1 MTADEERQY
10 LCDLIMSASEWRL
23 SEGDERD
30 TLRLE
35 IQDRLRR
42 LNGVETED
50 ENGYVQSEPVEV
62 SPVLTQDDYK
72 ALEAAKVNEHLDEH
86 IAPPEKMW
94 RKQWKW
100 KNDKVR
106 CQENGKAVWRPLCQC
121 HKEKLFP
128 DNPKSKKF
136 RWVWDGPQDKKKQE
150 EEAMWAEHEAGNAE

>member
-62 SPVLTQDDYK
+62 SPVLTEDDYK
-72 ALEAAKVNEHLDEH
+72 ALEAAKVNEHL
-86 IAPPEKMW
+86 ASPAKVEKAW
-94 RKQWKW
+94 QKQWKW
-100 KNDKVR
+100 KLDKVR
-106 CQENGKAVWRPLCQC
+106 VRIDGKTVWKPKDQC
-121 HKEKLFP
+121 TREP
-128 DNPKSKKF
+128 RDNSHGGPTWQ
-136 RWVWDGPQDKKKQE
+136 WVWHDPNEKKSQE
-150 EEAMWAEHEAGNAE
+150 DEMWQNHEAGND

>member
-42 LNGVETED
+42 LNGVNTED

-62 SPVLTQDDYK
+62 SPVLTHDDYK
-72 ALEAAKVNEHLDEH
+72 ALEAAKVNEHLASPGKVDE
-86 IAPPEKMW
+86 ARKKWEKDKIRVYIDGKHVW
-94 RKQWKW
+94 KKRSECVKQPRDNSKGGPAWKW
-100 KNDKVR
+100 I
-106 CQENGKAVWRPLCQC
+106 WI
-121 HKEKLFP
+121 
-128 DNPKSKKF
+128 
-136 RWVWDGPQDKKKQE
+136 GPQDKKAQE
-150 EEAMWAEHEAGNAE
+150 DAMWSEHEKGG

>member
-62 SPVLTQDDYK
+62 SPVLTEDDYK
-72 ALEAAKVNEHLDEH
+72 ALEAAKVNDHL
-86 IAPPEKMW
+86 ASPEKVEKAW
-94 RKQWKW
+94 QKQWKW
-100 KNDKVR
+100 KLDKVR
-106 CQENGKAVWRPLCQC
+106 VRIDGKTVWKPKVECSQEPR
-121 HKEKLFP
+121 
-128 DNPKSKKF
+128 DNSHGGPCWQ
-136 RWVWDGPQDKKKQE
+136 WVWHDPNEKKSQE
-150 EEAMWAEHEAGNAE
+150 DEMWENHEAGND

>member
-62 SPVLTQDDYK
+62 SPVLTEDDYK
-72 ALEAAKVNEHLDEH
+72 ALEAAKVNDHL
-86 IAPPEKMW
+86 ASPTKAEKAVSA
-94 RKQWKW
+94 WKS
-100 KNDKVR
+100 KRVR
-106 CQENGKAVWRPLCQC
+106 CQENGHPVWHLRSECV
-121 HKEKLFP
+121 KEP
-128 DNPKSKKF
+128 RDNRNGGPAWTWK
-136 RWVWDGPQDKKKQE
+136 WIGPQDKKKQE
-150 EEAMWAEHEAGNAE
+150 DAMWAEHEAGNAE

>member
-1 MTADEERQY
+1 MTPDQKTELEY
-10 LCDLIMSASEWRL
+10 LIDLLREASKWNVEQ
-23 SEGDERD
+23 GDD
-30 TLRLE
+30 ALRLE
-35 IQDRLRR
+35 VDLRINNI
-42 LNGVETED
+42 LNSVEVEGETE
-50 ENGYVQSEPVEV
+50 VQGEPEV

-72 ALEAAKVNEHLDEH
+72 AIEAAKLNDHLDEH

-106 CQENGKAVWRPLCQC
+106 CQENGKAVWHPMREC

-136 RWVWDGPQDKKKQE
+136 RWVWDGPQDKQKQCD
-150 EEAMWAEHEAGNAE
+150 AMWAEHEAGNAE

>member
-62 SPVLTQDDYK
+62 SPVLTEDDYK
-72 ALEAAKVNEHLDEH
+72 ALEAAKVNEHL
-86 IAPPEKMW
+86 ASVEKVNES
-94 RKQWKW
+94 RSKW
-100 KNDKVR
+100 ERGKVR
-106 CQENGKAVWRPLCQC
+106 VFIDGKHVWKPRSECYKAPR
-121 HKEKLFP
+121 
-128 DNPKSKKF
+128 DNSKGGCAWTW
-136 RWVWDGPQDKKKQE
+136 RWIDPQDKKAQE
-150 EEAMWAEHEAGNAE
+150 GQI

>member
-62 SPVLTQDDYK
+62 SPVLTEDDYK
-72 ALEAAKVNEHLDEH
+72 ALEAAKVNEHL
-86 IAPPEKMW
+86 ASPEKVEKAW
-94 RKQWKW
+94 QKQWKW
-100 KNDKVR
+100 KLDKVR
-106 CQENGKAVWRPLCQC
+106 VRIDGKTVWKPKDQC
-121 HKEKLFP
+121 TREP
-128 DNPKSKKF
+128 RDNSHGGPTWQ
-136 RWVWDGPQDKKKQE
+136 WVWHDPNEKKSQE
-150 EEAMWAEHEAGNAE
+150 DEMWAEHEAGND